1 MDRPAQRRRA
11 RKGHGRHATRV
22 TWQGQTA
29 EDESLSALA
38 IDLPE
43 GSSVDAENVKVT
55 VMNGLDRLD
64 VASKVQV
71 DGGSLV
77 TVTFPEARLPAL
89 LSWWSATARFCRA
102 MGEPS
107 A

>member
-1 MDRPAQRRRA
+1 MP
-11 RKGHGRHATRV
+11 TRV
-22 TWQGQTA
+22 TWQGRPR
-29 EDESLSALA
+29 DESLSALA

-77 TVTFPEARLPAL
+77 AVTFPEATPAGSLVMVECNRTLLPA
-89 LSWWSATARFCRA
+89 
-102 MGEPS
+102 MVEPS